1 MHWKRT
7 NIRHVLHQASS
18 ISSLPEHPFFW
29 DVSVAQLETEP
40 IQHLSAQLIHYI
52 PLYLSTVWIC
62 IRFWSCVA
70 RKQWCLWNYI
80 SALLIFIKFHLYPWI
95 HQAFTCERNRCH
107 PLKKNQY
114 TTCAASVVI
123 NVSASWASFFG
134 DDSVAQLV
142 ALMSG
147 VVLGGVAG
155 VVGSGLAGGKI
166 FTASIGSVDSLY
178 PSVFI
183 YCLNLHQILILCSL
197 KAMMFVKLYF
207 RTSDIYLISLV
218 SLNPSGFH
226 LRTK

>member
-1 MHWKRT
+1 M
-7 NIRHVLHQASS
+7 
-18 ISSLPEHPFFW
+18 
-29 DVSVAQLETEP
+29 
-40 IQHLSAQLIHYI
+40 
-52 PLYLSTVWIC
+52 
-62 IRFWSCVA
+62 
-70 RKQWCLWNYI
+70 
-80 SALLIFIKFHLYPWI
+80 
-95 HQAFTCERNRCH
+95 
-107 PLKKNQY
+107 
-114 TTCAASVVI
+114 
-123 NVSASWASFFG
+123 
-134 DDSVAQLV
+134 AQLV

-166 FTASIGSVDSLY
+166 FTASIDSVDSLY